1 MEEKSIFEMILNK
14 EIDSEIIY
22 EDDEIF
28 AIHDINPVAPIHV
41 LIIPKKKIK
50 TINDVTQEDTALIGK
65 LVITAKNL
73 AKSLGIDESGYRL
86 LWNTN
91 KDAMQTVFPYSSTS
105 YWWNNVEGNLMS
117 FEKEIPSNVE
127 VVNILGINDKNL
139 KYIKSVFPNV
149 LINVRGNTIFIEG
162 QDKDA
167 KEIMRIFDEMVMMHD
182 NGQNIE
188 ETDIA
193 ILSDIKDIQNHGE
206 KKISSISIIENKSI
220 KVKNINQYKYMD
232 LIQNS
237 TVTFGIGPA
246 GTGKTFLAVAAAVKM
261 YSEHKIKKIVL
272 TRPAVEAGERLG
284 YLPGDLSQKIDPY
297 LVPLFDS
304 LEYFFGNEVLA
315 YLIEKRNIEIVPL
328 AYMRGRTL
336 SNACIILD
344 EAQNA
349 TMSQIKM
356 FLTRLGENSK
366 IIITGDES
374 QIDLY
379 SKDNSGL
386 KKTRKILSKID
397 EITVMEFQNTDI
409 VRNPIVSKILEIFPD
424 K

>member
-1 MEEKSIFEMILNK
+1 
-14 EIDSEIIY
+14 
-22 EDDEIF
+22 
-28 AIHDINPVAPIHV
+28 
-41 LIIPKKKIK
+41 
-50 TINDVTQEDTALIGK
+50 
-65 LVITAKNL
+65 
-73 AKSLGIDESGYRL
+73 
-86 LWNTN
+86 
-91 KDAMQTVFPYSSTS
+91 
-105 YWWNNVEGNLMS
+105 MS
-117 FEKEIPSNVE
+117 FEKQIPSDVE
-127 VVNILGINDKNL
+127 IVNILGINDKNL

-149 LINVRGNTIFIEG
+149 KINVRGNTVYIDG
-162 QDKDA
+162 QNCET
-167 KEIMRIFDEMVMMHD
+167 KEISRIFDEMLQMY
-182 NGQNIE
+182 NNNENIE

-193 ILSDIKDIQNHGE
+193 LLSNIKDTQKHTG

-220 KVKNINQYKYMD
+220 KVKNINQFKYMD

-237 TVTFGIGPA
+237 TITFGIGPA
-246 GTGKTFLAVAAAVKM
+246 GTGKTFLAVASAVKM
-261 YSEHKIKKIVL
+261 YSDQKIKKIVL

-304 LEYFFGNEVLA
+304 LEYFFGNENLA

-336 SNACIILD
+336 NNACIILD

-349 TMSQIKM
+349 TTSQIKM

-386 KKTRKILSKID
+386 MKTRKILSKID
-397 EITVMEFQNTDI
+397 EIAVMEFQNTDI

>member
-1 MEEKSIFEMILNK
+1 M
-14 EIDSEIIY
+14 
-22 EDDEIF
+22 
-28 AIHDINPVAPIHV
+28 
-41 LIIPKKKIK
+41 
-50 TINDVTQEDTALIGK
+50 G
-65 LVITAKNL
+65 
-73 AKSLGIDESGYRL
+73 
-86 LWNTN
+86 
-91 KDAMQTVFPYSSTS
+91 
-105 YWWNNVEGNLMS
+105 
-117 FEKEIPSNVE
+117 FEKQIPSNVE

-149 LINVRGNTIFIEG
+149 RINVKGNTIHIDG

-167 KEIMRIFDEMVMMHD
+167 KKIMRIFDEMLLMND
-182 NGQNIE
+182 NDENIE

-193 ILSDIKDIQNHGE
+193 LLSNIKTSSKYDE

-237 TVTFGIGPA
+237 TITFGIGPA
-246 GTGKTFLAVAAAVKM
+246 GTGKTLLAVAAAVKM
-261 YSEHKIKKIVL
+261 YSDQKIKKIVL

-304 LEYFFGNEVLA
+304 LEYFFGNETLA
-315 YLIEKRNIEIVPL
+315 HLLEKRNIEIVPL

-336 SNACIILD
+336 NNACIILD

-374 QIDLY
+374 QVDLY

-386 KKTRKILSKID
+386 KKTRKILSKIE

>member
-1 MEEKSIFEMILNK
+1 
-14 EIDSEIIY
+14 
-22 EDDEIF
+22 
-28 AIHDINPVAPIHV
+28 
-41 LIIPKKKIK
+41 
-50 TINDVTQEDTALIGK
+50 
-65 LVITAKNL
+65 
-73 AKSLGIDESGYRL
+73 
-86 LWNTN
+86 
-91 KDAMQTVFPYSSTS
+91 
-105 YWWNNVEGNLMS
+105 MS

-139 KYIKSVFPNV
+139 KYIKSVFPEV
-149 LINVRGNTIFIEG
+149 KINVRGNTIYIDG
-162 QDKDA
+162 KS
-167 KEIMRIFDEMVMMHD
+167 KEAREIIRIFDEMLMMND
-182 NGQNIE
+182 NDENIE
-188 ETDIA
+188 ETDVA
-193 ILSDIKDIQNHGE
+193 LLSNIKNGKSE
-206 KKISSISIIENKSI
+206 EGKKISSISIIENKTI
-220 KVKNINQYKYMD
+220 KVKNINQFKYMD
-232 LIQNS
+232 MIQDS
-237 TVTFGIGPA
+237 TITFGIGPA
-246 GTGKTFLAVAAAVKM
+246 GTGKTFLAVASAVKL
-261 YSEHKIKKIVL
+261 YSEQKIKKIVL

-304 LEYFFGNEVLA
+304 LEYFFGNENLA

-336 SNACIILD
+336 NNACIILD

-349 TMSQIKM
+349 TNSQIKM

-379 SKDNSGL
+379 SKENSGL
-386 KKTRKILSKID
+386 RKTRKILSKIE
-397 EITVMEFQNTDI
+397 EISVMEFQNTDI

>member
-1 MEEKSIFEMILNK
+1 
-14 EIDSEIIY
+14 
-22 EDDEIF
+22 
-28 AIHDINPVAPIHV
+28 
-41 LIIPKKKIK
+41 
-50 TINDVTQEDTALIGK
+50 
-65 LVITAKNL
+65 
-73 AKSLGIDESGYRL
+73 
-86 LWNTN
+86 
-91 KDAMQTVFPYSSTS
+91 
-105 YWWNNVEGNLMS
+105 MS

-139 KYIKSVFPNV
+139 KYIKSVFPEV
-149 LINVRGNTIFIEG
+149 KINVRGNTIYIDGKSKE
-162 QDKDA
+162 A
-167 KEIMRIFDEMVMMHD
+167 KEIIRIFDEMLMMND
-182 NGQNIE
+182 NDENIE
-188 ETDIA
+188 ETDVA
-193 ILSDIKDIQNHGE
+193 LLSNIKNGQSEEG
-206 KKISSISIIENKSI
+206 KKISSISIIENKTI
-220 KVKNINQYKYMD
+220 KVKNINQFKYMD
-232 LIQNS
+232 MIQDS
-237 TVTFGIGPA
+237 TITFGIGPA
-246 GTGKTFLAVAAAVKM
+246 GTGKTFLAVASAVKL
-261 YSEHKIKKIVL
+261 YTEQKIKKIVL

-304 LEYFFGNEVLA
+304 LEYFFGNENLA

-336 SNACIILD
+336 NNACIILD

-349 TMSQIKM
+349 TKSQIKM

-379 SKDNSGL
+379 SKENSGL
-386 KKTRKILSKID
+386 KKTRKILSKIE
-397 EITVMEFQNTDI
+397 EISVMEFQNTDI